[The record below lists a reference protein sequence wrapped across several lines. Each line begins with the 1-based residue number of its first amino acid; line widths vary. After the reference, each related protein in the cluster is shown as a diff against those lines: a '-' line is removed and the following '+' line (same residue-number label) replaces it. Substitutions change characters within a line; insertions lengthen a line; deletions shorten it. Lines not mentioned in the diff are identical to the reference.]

1 MKKRFSK
8 KLLSVILAS
17 SMVAG
22 LTGCGSSGG
31 GSKDSKEPITL
42 EVFSQLANYSGMQGG
57 WSADILLEKFN
68 VKLNIIPDPAGNSVY
83 DTRAESGDLGD
94 IVVFG
99 NNYDN
104 ILVLYSKGCFITG
117 MERVC
122 LKTVVNILMNI

>member
-99 NNYDN
+99 NNYDKYPSAVQQG
-104 ILVLYSKGCFITG
+104 LLY
-117 MERVC
+117 
-122 LKTVVNILMNI
+122 N